1 MGYTPKLKYDFN
13 TAANLEVQLENGNW
27 YRTTCCDFRSFY
39 GPRRINEE
47 LYEGNIYYKQTN
59 DIVTNP
65 KPYVNYPEGYIHTVS
80 KKNR

>member
-1 MGYTPKLKYDFN
+1 MTKNVKIKYDFD
-13 TAANLEVQLENGNW
+13 TSANLEVQLKNGEW
-27 YRTTCCDFRSFY
+27 YRVTSCDFRSFY

-59 DIVTNP
+59 VVVDNP
-65 KPYVNYPEGYIHTVS
+65 KQYINYPEGYIHFKS